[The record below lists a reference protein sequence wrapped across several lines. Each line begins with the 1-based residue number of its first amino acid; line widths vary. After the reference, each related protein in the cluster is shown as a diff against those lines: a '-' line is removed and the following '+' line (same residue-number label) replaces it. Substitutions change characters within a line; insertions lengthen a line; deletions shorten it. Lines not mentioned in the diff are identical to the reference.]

1 MTFTPSLR
9 PPSQPSPGS
18 RSPFSSHMAS
28 KPPHRSRPQ
37 PRQAPSVL
45 RSLLLVLGLFAGVL
59 AFVALALL
67 AGMLLFAGAA
77 EADIRAGARADVR
90 SEVSADS
97 AAAATV
103 VSSAS
108 APRLITLYQG
118 ATDSAVALGVT
129 PIGVVDAWMEKPT
142 YRYLREALDGVEHVG
157 LETQPN
163 LEKVA
168 WLDPEV
174 IVATRFR
181 HERVR
186 PLLEQI
192 APTVFSST
200 VSDFRDSLEL
210 VAKATGREDRA
221 EQLLTCWNLRVAD
234 LRTKISTVLGNAWPQ
249 KAAVVRFKS
258 DHVRLY
264 SSGFAGSI
272 LEELGFRQPDAAADQ
287 GWGMKLTSE
296 ENIPALDADVI
307 FVLLE
312 DDPAIENTYRHWTAH
327 PLWQRLT
334 ATQAGRVYEVD
345 TVNWIMGGGIL
356 AANAMLDDL
365 YRHYGLA
372 PQALSP
378 SCALGDALGE
388 EPSAVK
394 EPSAIEEPSST
405 TDEGAA

>member
-1 MTFTPSLR
+1 M
-9 PPSQPSPGS
+9 
-18 RSPFSSHMAS
+18 
-28 KPPHRSRPQ
+28 
-37 PRQAPSVL
+37 L

-67 AGMLLFAGAA
+67 AGMLLFAGTA
-77 EADIRAGARADVR
+77 EANIRADERAGVSADASSDVR
-90 SEVSADS
+90 SDS

-168 WLDPEV
+168 WLDPGV

-200 VSDFRDSLEL
+200 VSGFKDSLEL

-234 LRTKISTVLGNAWPQ
+234 LRTKISTVLGDAWPQ

-334 ATQAGRVYEVD
+334 ATRADRVYEVD

-378 SCALGDALGE
+378 SCALGE

-394 EPSAIEEPSST
+394 EPSVITEPSST

>member
-18 RSPFSSHMAS
+18 RSPFSSHMPPE
-28 KPPHRSRPQ
+28 PPHRSRPQ

-67 AGMLLFAGAA
+67 AGMLLFTGTA
-77 EADIRAGARADVR
+77 EADIRADTRTYAR
-90 SEVSADS
+90 SDS
-97 AAAATV
+97 AAAAPV

-108 APRLITLYQG
+108 APRLVTLYQG

-142 YRYLREALDGVEHVG
+142 YRYLREALAGVEHVG

-168 WLDPEV
+168 WLDPKV

-192 APTVFSST
+192 APTRFSST
-200 VSDFRDSLEL
+200 VSDFKASLTL
-210 VAKATGREDRA
+210 VAAATGREARA
-221 EQLLTCWNLRVAD
+221 EQLLACWDDRVAD
-234 LRTKISTVLGNAWPQ
+234 LRAKISTALGNAWPQ

-312 DDPAIENTYRHWTAH
+312 DDPAIHDTYRHWTAH

-378 SCALGDALGE
+378 SCALGE
-388 EPSAVK
+388 EPSAIK
-394 EPSAIEEPSST
+394 EPSST

>member
-18 RSPFSSHMAS
+18 RSPFSSHMPPE
-28 KPPHRSRPQ
+28 PPHRSRPQ

-67 AGMLLFAGAA
+67 AGMLLFAGTA
-77 EADIRAGARADVR
+77 EADIRAGARADIR

-97 AAAATV
+97 AAAAPA

-108 APRLITLYQG
+108 APRLVTLYQG

-142 YRYLREALDGVEHVG
+142 YRYLREAIDGVEHVG

-200 VSDFRDSLEL
+200 VSDFKASLTL
-210 VAKATGREDRA
+210 VAAATGREARA
-221 EQLLTCWNLRVAD
+221 EQLLACWDDRVAD
-234 LRTKISTVLGNAWPQ
+234 LRAKIATTLGDAWPQ

-272 LEELGFRQPDAAADQ
+272 LEELGFRQPDAANDS

-394 EPSAIEEPSST
+394 EPSAIKEPSAT

>member
-1 MTFTPSLR
+1 MTPTPSLR
-9 PPSQPSPGS
+9 PPPHSRLRPPPS
-18 RSPFSSHMAS
+18 
-28 KPPHRSRPQ
+28 
-37 PRQAPSVL
+37 RQAPSVL

-67 AGMLLFAGAA
+67 AGMLLFAGTA
-77 EADIRAGARADVR
+77 EADIRADTRTYAR
-90 SEVSADS
+90 SDS
-97 AAAATV
+97 AAAAPA

-108 APRLITLYQG
+108 APRLVTLYQG

-168 WLDPEV
+168 WLDPDV

-192 APTVFSST
+192 APTRFSST
-200 VSDFRDSLEL
+200 VSDFKASLTM
-210 VAKATGREDRA
+210 VAAATGREDRA
-221 EQLLTCWNLRVAD
+221 EQLLACWDDRIAD
-234 LRTKISTVLGNAWPQ
+234 LRAKISTALGDAWPQ

-312 DDPAIENTYRHWTAH
+312 NDPAIHDTYRHWTAH

-365 YRHYGLA
+365 YRHYGLS

-378 SCALGDALGE
+378 SCALGEAPSAVE
-388 EPSAVK
+388 EPSAIGEPSAIK
-394 EPSAIEEPSST
+394 EPSAT